1 MPRFK
6 TSDVVDSETQRCT
19 FAELSLSAPLLR
31 SLQEMGCEHPSPVQL
46 RTIPQ
51 ALGGGDVI
59 VQAKSGTGKTIAF
72 CSVVLE
78 GVNTSSSGTSQA
90 IILAPTR
97 EIAMQISDELR
108 RLGWYIV
115 PVLDVACFIGGV
127 PVEEDEERLQSK
139 GAPHIAVGTPG
150 RMFKLLRDGL
160 LLTDARF
167 LVLDEADKLLD
178 ANFRQ
183 DIISITELVFT
194 KSLQFLAVSA
204 TFPPPL
210 VALAED
216 LFVHVEKKR
225 ATRGQPV
232 MRDLPDKVFL
242 CTSAVKKDE
251 EGLNILQEDGDDADV
266 VETALLKGVL
276 HLRYVLQG
284 YHVRQKVPALLEV
297 LTTAA
302 YQQAFVFVGDS
313 NNAIQIAELLNQA
326 GVPAA
331 ASTGKLDQAW
341 RAQAFAG
348 LKRFQYR
355 VLVCT
360 DLMARGIDAE
370 KVDVVVNLDLPTE
383 KETYLHRSGRTAR
396 FGSVGWMVSL
406 VFEGDEAEHLE
417 FFQKQLGFELAEY
430 ADREAA
436 IQSRLEALSLPQDAM
451 APSQAEVEQ
460 FPQQPFPTP
469 GTSAGG
475 EKAKERG
482 TRSSQGRPLQ
492 GPKKQARQDRERL
505 PADPSPGL
513 LDTTAIPPD
522 GRGHSLHAG
531 RGGASPAD
539 RSTPTATATH
549 TAHAQA
555 SRTMPSSCYR
565 GHAPPLHGTGPAQAS
580 PGAVSMK
587 GLMPPPIL
595 HPHESHAVPH
605 IQVPEWQSWMLD
617 CSFAKYA
624 EQGSASASNPFL
636 ASLSSGTRQRLD
648 ALWQKHCDV
657 WIGT

>member
-115 PVLDVACFIGGV
+115 PVVDVACFIGGI

-150 RMFKLLRDGL
+150 RMFKLLRDGG

-178 ANFRQ
+178 ENFRQ

-232 MRDLPDKVFL
+232 MRDLPNKVFL

-251 EGLNILQEDGDDADV
+251 DGLNILQEDGDDADV

-469 GTSAGG
+469 GTSVGG
-475 EKAKERG
+475 EKAQKQRG
-482 TRSSQGRPLQ
+482 Q
-492 GPKKQARQDRERL
+492 KKQARQERERL
-505 PADPSPGL
+505 PAAPSPGL
-513 LDTTAIPPD
+513 LGTTAIPPD
-522 GRGHSLHAG
+522 GRG
-531 RGGASPAD
+531 
-539 RSTPTATATH
+539 RSVPPATAGGCGCGPFPSSQGRNTPMAKA
-549 TAHAQA
+549 AHSHAAAQA
-555 SRTMPSSCYR
+555 SWLRPACGR
-565 GHAPPLHGTGPAQAS
+565 RPAPPRHGIGLAQAS
-580 PGAVSMK
+580 PGVSMQ
-587 GLMPPPIL
+587 GLVPPPVL
-595 HPHESHAVPH
+595 HLHGAHAVPP

>member
-6 TSDVVDSETQRCT
+6 TSDVVDSETQQCT
-19 FAELSLSAPLLR
+19 FADLSLSAPLLQA
-31 SLQEMGCEHPSPVQL
+31 LQEMGCEHPSPVQL

-51 ALGGGDVI
+51 ALAGGDVI

-90 IILAPTR
+90 IVLAPTR
-97 EIAMQISDELR
+97 EIAMQIADELR
-108 RLGWYIV
+108 RLGWYMV

-127 PVEEDEERLQSK
+127 PVEEDEERLESK

-150 RMFKLLRDGL
+150 RMLKLLREGS

-178 ANFRQ
+178 TNFRQ
-183 DIISITELVFT
+183 DITAITELVFT

-232 MRDLPDKVFL
+232 MRDLPNKVFL
-242 CTSAVKKDE
+242 CTSAVKKDKD
-251 EGLNILQEDGDDADV
+251 GLNIIDGGGEEPGDV

-341 RAQAFAG
+341 RTQAFAG

-370 KVDVVVNLDLPTE
+370 KVDVVVNLDLPVE

-406 VFEGDEAEHLE
+406 VFEGDEAEHLH
-417 FFQKQLGFELAEY
+417 FFQMQLGFELAEY

-436 IQSRLEALSLPQDAM
+436 IQSRLEALSLPQDALG
-451 APSQAEVEQ
+451 PSQIDVEQ

-469 GTSAGG
+469 GA
-475 EKAKERG
+475 
-482 TRSSQGRPLQ
+482 
-492 GPKKQARQDRERL
+492 
-505 PADPSPGL
+505 
-513 LDTTAIPPD
+513 
-522 GRGHSLHAG
+522 
-531 RGGASPAD
+531 
-539 RSTPTATATH
+539 
-549 TAHAQA
+549 
-555 SRTMPSSCYR
+555 PSS
-565 GHAPPLHGTGPAQAS
+565 TGRLS
-580 PGAVSMK
+580 TMEF
-587 GLMPPPIL
+587 LI
-595 HPHESHAVPH
+595 SHH
-605 IQVPEWQSWMLD
+605 
-617 CSFAKYA
+617 CKYA
-624 EQGSASASNPFL
+624 
-636 ASLSSGTRQRLD
+636 
-648 ALWQKHCDV
+648 C
-657 WIGT
+657 